1 MTKASTICAR
11 GCNHRRQR
19 LLYLQVLALWL
30 GVDVPPEARADV
42 YRGVVLLRDLSN
54 PDPDSHP
61 DPIPNSDPDPNSDP
75 NPNPNPH
82 PDPCQVISRMLHAKE
97 LLHIDAHTRSCGL
110 AGRVTLA
117 SLEALATA
125 TIVSTSHSVLHVRL
139 ASLTML
145 QQMLLKVSYSSR

>member
-1 MTKASTICAR
+1 M
-11 GCNHRRQR
+11 
-19 LLYLQVLALWL
+19 
-30 GVDVPPEARADV
+30 
-42 YRGVVLLRDLSN
+42 LRPKPNPSSNPSSNPSPNPSPSPTAN
-54 PDPDSHP
+54 PDPSP
-61 DPIPNSDPDPNSDP
+61 NPNPKPNPNSDPDPNSDP
-75 NPNPNPH
+75 NPNSNPS

>member
-1 MTKASTICAR
+1 VTKASTICAR

-75 NPNPNPH
+75 NPNPN
-82 PDPCQVISRMLHAKE
+82 QVLLRDLSTPGAIAAPAEEVAVE
-97 LLHIDAHTRSCGL
+97 L
-110 AGRVTLA
+110 
-117 SLEALATA
+117 E
-125 TIVSTSHSVLHVRL
+125 VSWP
-139 ASLTML
+139 
-145 QQMLLKVSYSSR
+145 